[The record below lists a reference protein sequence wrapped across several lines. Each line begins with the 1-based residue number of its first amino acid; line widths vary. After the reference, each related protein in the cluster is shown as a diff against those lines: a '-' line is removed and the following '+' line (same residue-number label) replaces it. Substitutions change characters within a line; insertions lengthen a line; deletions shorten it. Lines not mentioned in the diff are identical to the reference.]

1 LRQASFSCNSQA
13 VTAGKVNKLQK
24 WGSAARKAP
33 ALAARGLIQLYR
45 HSLSGLVG
53 RNCRYLPTCSAYLD
67 EAIARHGLWAGG
79 WLGLSRLCR
88 CHPWGDDGFDPV
100 PSSLADRAGS
110 LHPWRYGHWRRK
122 PRCEAV
128 EKQQD

>member
-1 LRQASFSCNSQA
+1 
-13 VTAGKVNKLQK
+13 LQK
-24 WGSAARKAP
+24 FGSMARKAP
-33 ALAARGLIQLYR
+33 EMAARGLIQLYR

-53 RNCRYLPTCSAYLD
+53 RNCRYLPTCSAYMD
-67 EAIARHGLWAGG
+67 EAIAKHGLWAGG

-100 PSSLADRAGS
+100 PLRLAEGS
-110 LHPWRYGHWRRK
+110 DPIRPWRYGYWRRK

-128 EKQQD
+128 EKQQG